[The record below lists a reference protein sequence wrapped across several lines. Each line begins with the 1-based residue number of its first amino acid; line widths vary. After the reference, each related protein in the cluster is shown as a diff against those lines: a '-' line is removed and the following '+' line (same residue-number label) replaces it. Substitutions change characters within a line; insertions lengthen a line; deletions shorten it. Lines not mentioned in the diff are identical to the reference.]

1 LLILVR
7 NVPGRCAER
16 LATFEMVD
24 QREASGRGHAD
35 ALAVVQS
42 YA

>member
-1 LLILVR
+1 LILVQ
-7 NVPGRCAER
+7 NVTGCCAER
-16 LATFEMVD
+16 RGTFEMVD
-24 QREASGRGHAD
+24 QREASVRGHAD